1 MILAIVGACAVTAEA
16 AFGVCCDES
25 PKADGGPYKETVDG
39 VEWTFNVSNGV
50 SRVGFGGRPAIS
62 AEISGDLKIPTELGG
77 HQVAA
82 IDANAFSGCWRLK
95 SILIPEG
102 VLSIGAAAFEFCQI
116 HQFDL
121 PCSLKRFDITAFDF
135 YSDKVSS
142 VSVHSNVEVI
152 EGGKGWF
159 YTTIY
164 ADSGDVDR
172 IRNLFASHVS
182 PSEAIEAIRFVERK
196 PNGGPYTEKLGYR
209 EWTWTF
215 EVVQGNAVITS
226 ADSVGGDD
234 CWLPSMLG
242 GRPVTE
248 IADQALCL
256 SVNVVSMLIPE
267 GVVKIGESAF
277 EGCSRLESVILPTTL
292 KSIGFS
298 AFCGCSKLT
307 NVKIPDSVTTIGACA
322 FMTCGLTKVELPADL
337 SAISDA
343 MFYGCSKLT
352 CVNLPKGV
360 TTIGAEAFFGCTSLE
375 TVEIRKG
382 VKSIEEYAFF
392 NCGKLKTICVERGDE
407 ERVKELLGTSGV
419 DVSKLQFET
428 LKYDDGTGYVDIV
441 DGCEWEFSVGN
452 GESYVERVTLPTGV
466 TSVIVP
472 AKLGGRPVVSIG
484 CEVFV
489 EKEITSVSIPEGVV
503 KIGAYAFEH
512 CEALSSI
519 SLPSSLKEID
529 HHAFR
534 YCTSLKE
541 IEIPDGVARIGYRAF
556 NCFDYDCIDESLS
569 RGVLEKVSL
578 PKGLTCLGDEVFSG
592 TPYGESL
599 NAKAI
604 LMVDGKAG
612 DTTTDVSVVSTNVVI
627 HYVLNSVQPQF
638 AVPAAA
644 DTGFVNIIAEV
655 KGGAVAVPASWA
667 ENYPNFIDKFGS
679 DFTKALTKK
688 TGKKDGAGND
698 MLVWQDYVAGTD
710 PTDENDVFR
719 ASITVVDGKVTISW
733 TPELD
738 AERAV
743 LRKYTTW
750 GKKSLMDADWAEV
763 PAGSESEFNFF
774 KVSVEMR

>member
-1 MILAIVGACAVTAEA
+1 MILAIVGACAVTAQA
-16 AFGVCCDES
+16 AVCYDES
-25 PKADGGPYKETVDG
+25 QKADGGPYKETVDG

-62 AEISGDLKIPTELGG
+62 TEISGDLKIPTELGG
-77 HQVAA
+77 HQVGA

-102 VLSIGAAAFEFCQI
+102 VLSIGAAAFEFCWI

-152 EGGKGWF
+152 EGGKSWF
-159 YTTIY
+159 SSFYMTIY

-182 PSEAIEAIRFVERK
+182 PSEAIEEIRFVERK

-248 IADQALCL
+248 IADEALSL

-277 EGCSRLESVILPTTL
+277 EGCFRMESVILPTTL

-298 AFCGCSKLT
+298 AFC
-307 NVKIPDSVTTIGACA
+307 
-322 FMTCGLTKVELPADL
+322 
-337 SAISDA
+337 
-343 MFYGCSKLT
+343 GCSKLT

-382 VKSIEEYAFF
+382 VKSIGEYAFF

-441 DGCEWEFSVGN
+441 DGCEWEFSVRN

-472 AKLGGRPVVSIG
+472 TKLGGRPVVSIG
-484 CEVFV
+484 CDVFA

-503 KIGAYAFEH
+503 KIGAYAFER

-556 NCFDYDCIDESLS
+556 NCFVYDCLDYDCIDESLS
-569 RGVLEKVSL
+569 LGVLEKVSL

-612 DTTTDVSVVSTNVVI
+612 DTTTDVLVVSTNVVVN
-627 HYVLNSVQPQF
+627 YVLNSVQPQF
-638 AVPAAA
+638 AIPAAA

-667 ENYPNFIDKFGS
+667 ENYPNFVDKFGS

-688 TGKKDGAGND
+688 TGKKDGAGNE

-719 ASITVVDGKVTISW
+719 ASITIVEGQVKISW

-738 AERAV
+738 AERAA
-743 LRKYTTW
+743 LRRYTTW

-763 PAGSESEFNFF
+763 PEGQEADYNFF